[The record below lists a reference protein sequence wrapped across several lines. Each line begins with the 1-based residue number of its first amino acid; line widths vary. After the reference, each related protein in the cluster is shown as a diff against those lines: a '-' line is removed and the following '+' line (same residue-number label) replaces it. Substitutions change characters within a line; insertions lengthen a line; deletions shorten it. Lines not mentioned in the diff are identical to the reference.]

1 MGRQAQGQRDKQ
13 SHTGNEKK
21 GERTWTQIDKEGR
34 LRRQKRNYLGGT
46 DNHSQKNK
54 GRKYEAGQGKG

>member
-13 SHTGNEKK
+13 SQTGNEKRGTHMDSNRP
-21 GERTWTQIDKEGR
+21 GEKVKKTKAKLI
-34 LRRQKRNYLGGT
+34 GGT

-54 GRKYEAGQGKG
+54 GRKYEAGQGNG